1 MARIDKNSE
10 QFKRGV
16 KEEYKEHPWAG
27 KKGAER
33 IVLEHLK
40 EHPYMY
46 KKK

>member
-1 MARIDKNSE
+1 MRIDKNSR

-16 KEEYKEHPWAG
+16 KEERKEHPWAG

-33 IVLEHLK
+33 IVADHLG